1 MITWRKCHH
10 VQVEIEVGKI
20 YTLRELA
27 GGFNVSERTLT
38 RKLEVGELRG
48 YRVGN
53 QWRVRGRDWLEYTG
67 ALTGPRV
74 FVVANAK
81 GGAGKSTFATNLAV
95 LRAGEGKRVLLLDL
109 DPQGHLATLLNM
121 PVDPDRTTVQLLNE
135 ELRLPRTAPG
145 HRDRWHTLWT
155 DLLQRVPGAD
165 EHEALSRLLLV
176 PAHNDLADLERANF
190 HRTKPTEYALREA
203 LEALVGLGVEIDEI
217 WIDTPPNLGP
227 LTRNALMAAHYVV
240 SPFAKSDLGL
250 DGLERLMVL
259 VEQYLEFNPYLHVAG
274 LVMNYGNPRTIMHNE
289 IRETIKG
296 RTSLAPFL
304 LESYVSEAERFNQA
318 PRLGVP
324 LVLAEPN
331 SSSAQELRRVLQEVE
346 ARVQ

>member
-1 MITWRKCHH
+1 MD
-10 VQVEIEVGKI
+10 IEVGRM

-27 GGFNVSERTLT
+27 SGFSVSERTLT
-38 RKLEVGELRG
+38 RKLELGELRG
-48 YRVGN
+48 YKVGN
-53 QWRVRGRDWLEYTG
+53 QWRVRGREWLEYTG
-67 ALTGPRV
+67 ALSGPRV

-81 GGAGKSTFATNLAV
+81 GGAGKSTFTTNLAV
-95 LRAGEGKRVLLLDL
+95 LRAREGKRVLLIDL

-135 ELRLPRTAPG
+135 ELRLPRTVPG

-155 DLLQRVPGAD
+155 DLLQSVPGAE
-165 EHEALSRLLLV
+165 EHEALSRVFLV

-190 HRTKPTEYALREA
+190 HRSKPIEYALREA
-203 LEALVGLGVEIDEI
+203 IEALTLVNPDIDEI
-217 WIDTPPNLGP
+217 WIDTPPNLGS

-259 VEQYLEFNPYLHVAG
+259 VEQYLEFNPYLRVAG

-296 RTSLAPFL
+296 RASLSPYL

-331 SSSAQELRRVLQEVE
+331 STSAQELRRVLKEMDACVE
-346 ARVQ
+346 